1 MTDYQKIRNAIEAT
15 FVRGGVKRYI
25 IYPFGEYGALTK
37 KILNESFGIRE
48 KYIADNRLSKF
59 NREIKS
65 LDYFAG
71 RDVSDCIILLTNA
84 NPEIHEEVRQALD
97 RKSTRLNSSH

>member
-1 MTDYQKIRNAIEAT
+1 MGQRDDRLSENQKCHRSHICP
-15 FVRGGVKRYI
+15 GGVKQYI

-37 KILNESFGIRE
+37 KILNESFGTRE

-84 NPEIHEEVRQALD
+84 NP
-97 RKSTRLNSSH
+97 